1 MKRLPEIFQGN
12 EQRKLNRVTSVLEV
26 TGTIIFGSLLG
37 LFIFGKSFNYCEH
50 VLEIQSIQL
59 NGVVTEK
66 FLRSWDRNYHGL
78 KIMDDNGETISLNL
92 TLDLNIGKN
101 GRSILWENISQG
113 DSIIKK
119 SGDLDVRFKN
129 DDQSWKMQKL
139 KYDLTQCK
147 D

>member
-1 MKRLPEIFQGN
+1 MKRLPEISQGK

-37 LFIFGKSFNYCEH
+37 LIIFGKSFNYCEH
-50 VLEIQSIQL
+50 VFEIQSIQL

-66 FLRSWDRNYHGL
+66 FHRRWDRNYHEL
-78 KIMDDNGETISLNL
+78 KIIDNNVETISLNL
-92 TLDLNIGKN
+92 THDLNFGKN

-119 SGDLDVRFKN
+119 SGELDVRFKN
-129 DDQSWKMQKL
+129 NDQSWKIQKL
-139 KYDLTQCK
+139 KYDLTQC
-147 D
+147 DD